1 MQEPSWWCQRHRQC
15 ATERCSRR
23 GKRDEQCWQSLD
35 NLGETPHDRRVGAG
49 QCLSCVE
56 EQFSSST
63 LDQPKTCA
71 VCVSDV
77 EQRGALSCSARVD
90 GVYELLLHGTG
101 VARELFVSVRFL
113 FLPGIWAYVVHR
125 RESGSPVW
133 YRTYSKKK
141 NL

>member
-1 MQEPSWWCQRHRQC
+1 MRCMR
-15 ATERCSRR
+15 ERCGAAWSV
-23 GKRDEQCWQSLD
+23 ELQC
-35 NLGETPHDRRVGAG
+35 
-49 QCLSCVE
+49 
-56 EQFSSST
+56 
-63 LDQPKTCA
+63 
-71 VCVSDV
+71 
-77 EQRGALSCSARVD
+77 ARVD

-141 NL
+141 KLVKLLR